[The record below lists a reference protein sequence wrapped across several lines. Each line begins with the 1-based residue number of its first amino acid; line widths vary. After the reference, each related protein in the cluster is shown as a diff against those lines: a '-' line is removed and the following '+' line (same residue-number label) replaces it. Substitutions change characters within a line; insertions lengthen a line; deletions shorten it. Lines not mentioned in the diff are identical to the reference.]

1 MEKHNIWILNIFL
14 FKQYVSKRNFKIT
27 VNYMC
32 FTWLP
37 SWHSSKKKST
47 YQCRRPKRGRFNP
60 WVKKIPWSRKWQPTP
75 VFLLGKFYGQRSWA
89 GYSSQGCEES
99 DMTEWVSTHTLRQ
112 ASLGSLEPGAHS
124 AICPLEV
131 CLPFI
136 IFVLPHCMSALGL
149 SLTLWAVL

>member
-32 FTWLP
+32 FTGLP
-37 SWHSSKKKST
+37 RWHSSKKKSI

-75 VFLLGKFYGQRSWA
+75 VFLPGKFYGQRSWA
-89 GYSSQGCEES
+89 GCGSQGLEES
-99 DMTEWVSTHTLRQ
+99 DVAERGSTHLVT
-112 ASLGSLEPGAHS
+112 APSGSLEPGAPS

-131 CLPFI
+131 GLPFI

-149 SLTLWAVL
+149 SLTL